1 MGSTATLIFSVGS
14 QVEHSNVRSSNP
26 RVPGEI
32 RAKAI
37 LCLHTGHIGRS
48 LTKSPIT
55 VPHEIIGKT
64 VLAVLIEI
72 ASEGVFKRRLG
83 ALVRP
88 GREPVDLSG
97 RDEMRGLRGYA
108 EAP

>member
-1 MGSTATLIFSVGS
+1 MGSTATLIFSVRS

-37 LCLHTGHIGRS
+37 LCLQTGHIGRS
-48 LTKSPIT
+48 LIKSPIT

-64 VLAVLIEI
+64 VLAVLYLNSI
-72 ASEGVFKRRLG
+72 GRRFQAPSRCPGTARAG
-83 ALVRP
+83 A
-88 GREPVDLSG
+88 G
-97 RDEMRGLRGYA
+97 
-108 EAP
+108 